1 MLRNIYTMALAIFAV
16 FSVFTLSAAPAAHAA
31 NGSAHHV
38 VFQVNDMD
46 AARMNL
52 ALNNAANVSKYY
64 ANKGETVEIEIVAYG
79 PGLHMLRADTS
90 PVKDRLKDYAPSFP
104 NITFAACG
112 NTIKGMTK
120 KEGKAPTLISSDSIS
135 VVPSGVVQL
144 ITRQDQGWHYIR
156 P

>member
-1 MLRNIYTMALAIFAV
+1 MIGGMGVSDAKAGDGY
-16 FSVFTLSAAPAAHAA
+16 
-31 NGSAHHV
+31 AHHV
-38 VFQVNDMD
+38 VFHVDDKD

-52 ALNNAANVSKYY
+52 ALNNAANVTKFY
-64 ANKGETVEIEIVAYG
+64 AAKGEKVQIEIVTYG

-90 PVKDRLKDYAPSFP
+90 PVKDRLKNYAPSFP
-104 NITFAACG
+104 NVTFAACG

-120 KEGKAPTLISSDSIS
+120 KEGKAPTLIESDSIS

-144 ITRQDQGWHYIR
+144 MVRQDQGWHYIR

>member
-1 MLRNIYTMALAIFAV
+1 MKRSFKFYLACGLVAL
-16 FSVFTLSAAPAAHAA
+16 LSAGLSSSLMAQDEKPFAEQKFVLQL
-31 NGSAHHV
+31 S
-38 VFQVNDMD
+38 DMD
-46 AARMNL
+46 PDKQTL
-52 ALNNAANVSKYY
+52 VLNNASNILKYY
-64 ANKGETVEIEIVAYG
+64 GEDKADVEIVAYG

-104 NITFAACG
+104 NVTFAACG

-144 ITRQDQGWHYIR
+144 IARQDQGWHYIR

>member
-1 MLRNIYTMALAIFAV
+1 MLKTLIAALLAVGTMIGGMGVSDAKA
-16 FSVFTLSAAPAAHAA
+16 
-31 NGSAHHV
+31 GDGYAHHV
-38 VFQVNDMD
+38 VFHVDDKD

-52 ALNNAANVSKYY
+52 ALNNAANVTKFY
-64 ANKGETVEIEIVAYG
+64 AAKGEKVQIEIVTYG

-90 PVKDRLKDYAPSFP
+90 PVKDRLKNYAPSFP
-104 NITFAACG
+104 NVTFAACG

-120 KEGKAPTLISSDSIS
+120 KEGKAPTLIESDSIS

-144 ITRQDQGWHYIR
+144 MVRQDQGWHYIR

>member
-31 NGSAHHV
+31 DGSAHHV

-64 ANKGETVEIEIVAYG
+64 ASKGETVEIEIVAYG

-90 PVKDRLKDYAPSFP
+90 PVKDRLKDYLPSFP
-104 NITFAACG
+104 NITLAACG

-120 KEGKAPTLISSDSIS
+120 KEGKAPMLISSDSIS
-135 VVPSGVVQL
+135 VVTSGVVQL

>member
-1 MLRNIYTMALAIFAV
+1 MFKRIVTVVFAAFTVMSAFAL
-16 FSVFTLSAAPAAHAA
+16 SSAQA
-31 NGSAHHV
+31 NDGSSHHV
-38 VFQVNDMD
+38 VFHVDDNDP
-46 AARMNL
+46 ARMNM
-52 ALNNAANVSKYY
+52 ALNNAANVTKYY
-64 ANKGETVEIEIVAYG
+64 AKKNETIQIEIVTYG

-104 NITFAACG
+104 NVTFAACG

-120 KEGKAPTLISSDSIS
+120 KEGKAPPIIVSDSIS

-144 ITRQDQGWHYIR
+144 MTRQGQGWHYIR